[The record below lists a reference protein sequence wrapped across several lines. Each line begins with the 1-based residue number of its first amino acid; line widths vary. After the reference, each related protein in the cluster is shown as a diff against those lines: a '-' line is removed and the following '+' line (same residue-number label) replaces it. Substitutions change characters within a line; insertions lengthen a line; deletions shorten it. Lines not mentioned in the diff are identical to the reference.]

1 MTFLNHRLYNQVRN
15 QIHTKMHRLRI
26 QLRGQLHKQLIKE
39 HGLHYEGW
47 VPIRE
52 QVHERLYNKVRDIV
66 RK

>member
-1 MTFLNHRLYNQVRN
+1 
-15 QIHTKMHRLRI
+15 MHRLRI

-39 HGLHYEGW
+39 PGLHYEGW